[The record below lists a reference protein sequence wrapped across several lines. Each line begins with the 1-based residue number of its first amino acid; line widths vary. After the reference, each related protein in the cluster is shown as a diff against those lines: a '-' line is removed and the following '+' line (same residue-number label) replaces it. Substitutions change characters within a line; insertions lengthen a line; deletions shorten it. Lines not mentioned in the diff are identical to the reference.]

1 MLLGRCCRCK
11 TVEPVTIKGLTASTG
26 VTEWEYGPG
35 ALWVQH
41 YGADE
46 ISGFVNEWTTND
58 RYVAIGGI
66 GYWLTLGLY
75 RSGGALTA
83 NCSECWKIVKI
94 DGTDGTEIES
104 ATWQGIFSSDPTS
117 GTLGSLLNL
126 NRIGFGAGLSGGD
139 HCRTHSILPAVEWV
153 DYTTNT
159 ANKEYI
165 LHAHTQQGGNVY
177 LQTKTSGETI
187 TIPYNAI
194 AAQVKTLFEAT
205 ADCTAATVTGGPWP
219 GTALEVNVTWS
230 AATGDINA
238 IKYDST
244 YSAGGAGSC
253 TFQWNAGTSTWV
265 LVSDSCNPGPAEE
278 PLTSGTYD
286 GELRA
291 GTCPVSFPPPPTG
304 TRSTLAAA
312 VSYDTGTGA
321 VANSVGQVF
330 GLGASTVTATKLIS
344 ETAGT
349 VPTVSTLPNSDIEPD
364 IYAGASNSLLV
375 FGYQGTNGR
384 TVEGWTVGSL
394 WNPIWKR
401 YINANAAGG
410 RFAWATGLAQSGT
423 IAVCVLRRLYNSA
436 EKAGVYANIAAGTFT
451 EFDSTE
457 VSNSQGPYA
466 TAPNNAADAI
476 LLDGSASSHMAFNY
490 ERRYLPA
497 TSGSGSAVV
506 YNLGGSQFQTP
517 TKKLLLGASW
527 KRYGVDADRIYLQT
541 DIYQTIATPA
551 LWPTNQVDVP
561 AYPGTSAAGSISR
574 TYRYRWYTPP
584 DWRFASGQFRFVF
597 RPYQSQTLPTLT
609 TAWIDWHCTTTDIV
623 NAVLAVFPENTEGVY
638 SNVRVNPFGPTN
650 VTDNSPAI
658 SLLEANI
665 DIWFQAAETLGFPH
679 WRYFYARTSTQIET
693 RNLAT
698 VGTPPSAAG
707 IGQEA
712 AFDATD
718 GSLVW
723 QRTYGSTAS
732 PSKKYG
738 ATGGWL
744 RGSRL
749 ILFGPVVDP
758 D

>member
-46 ISGFVNEWTTND
+46 ISGFVSEWTVND

-104 ATWQGIFSSDPTS
+104 ATWQGVFGYDATGYGEIRIV
-117 GTLGSLLNL
+117 NL
-126 NRIGFGAGLSGGD
+126 NRIGLGAGLSGGD
-139 HCRTHSILPAVEWV
+139 HCRSHSILPAVEWV

-177 LQTKTSGETI
+177 LRTKTSSETI
-187 TIPYNAI
+187 TIPFNAT
-194 AAQVKTLFEAT
+194 AAQVKTLFENT

-230 AATGDINA
+230 AATGDISA

-244 YSAGGAGSC
+244 YSAGGSGSC
-253 TFQWNAGTSTWV
+253 TFQWNAGTSMWV

-321 VANSVGQVF
+321 VTNSVGQVF
-330 GLGASTVTATKLIS
+330 GLGASGTAATKLIS

-349 VPTVSTLPNSDIEPD
+349 VPTVTTLSNSDIEPD

-384 TVEGWTVGSL
+384 TVEGWTVGTTWSR
-394 WNPIWKR
+394 IWRR
-401 YINANAAGG
+401 YINADAAGG
-410 RFAWATGLAQSGT
+410 RFAWAAGLAQSGT
-423 IAVCVLRRLYNSA
+423 IAVCVRRRVYNTA
-436 EKAGVYANIAAGTFT
+436 EKSGVLANIAAGTFT
-451 EFDSTE
+451 EFDESEISTT
-457 VSNSQGPYA
+457 A
-466 TAPNNAADAI
+466 TYDNNAAI
-476 LLDGSASSHMAFNY
+476 SLLKDGSGSDRLTYVY
-490 ERRYLPA
+490 ERRFNPA
-497 TSGSGSAVV
+497 TRPSALIA
-506 YNLGGSQFQTP
+506 YNLGGSQYKTP
-517 TKKLLLGASW
+517 TKKLLLGTAIW
-527 KRYGVDADRIYLQT
+527 YPPFGFDTDRIYSSVTSFANGSSPVLWSGDQNT
-541 DIYQTIATPA
+541 EPPTTTGSAT
-551 LWPTNQVDVP
+551 
-561 AYPGTSAAGSISR
+561 AGSISR
-574 TYRYRWYTPP
+574 TYRWRFYAQPHERYNAG
-584 DWRFASGQFRFVF
+584 DWRIVFKGLSG
-597 RPYQSQTLPTLT
+597 SGLATQTTSWL
-609 TAWIDWHCTTTDIV
+609 DWQCSSSDIV
-623 NAVLAVFPENTEGVY
+623 NAVLAIFPENTEGVV
-638 SNVRVNPFGPTN
+638 SNVRVNPFGSTN

-658 SLLEANI
+658 GLIEANL
-665 DIWFQAAETLGFPH
+665 DLFFQAASTLGFIDS
-679 WRYFYARTSTQIET
+679 RYVRPGCVSIEVRSLSTY
-693 RNLAT
+693 
-698 VGTPPSAAG
+698 PSTGGVAAYSV
-707 IGQEA
+707 
-712 AFDATD
+712 TD
-718 GSLVW
+718 GSVSW
-723 QRTYGSTAS
+723 SRNYGSTTS
-732 PSKKYG
+732 PAKTY
-738 ATGGWL
+738 ATPTGGWL

>member
-1 MLLGRCCRCK
+1 MLMGRCCRCK
-11 TVEPVTIKGLTASTG
+11 AVYPVTIKGLTASTG

-35 ALWVQH
+35 ALWAQH

-46 ISGFVNEWTTND
+46 ISGFVNEWTAND
-58 RYVAIGGI
+58 RFVAVGGL

-83 NCSECWKIVKI
+83 NCAECWKIVKI

-117 GTLGSLLNL
+117 GTLGSLVNL

-139 HCRTHSILPAVEWV
+139 HCRSHSILPAVEWV

-177 LQTKTSGETI
+177 LRTKTSSETI

-194 AAQVKTLFEAT
+194 ASQVKTLFEDT

-253 TFQWNAGTSTWV
+253 TFQWDAGTSTWV

-321 VANSVGQVF
+321 VSNSVGQVF
-330 GLGASTVTATKLIS
+330 GLGASGTAATKLIS

-349 VPTVSTLPNSDIEPD
+349 VPTVTTLSNSDIEPD

-375 FGYQGTNGR
+375 FGFQGTNGR
-384 TVEGWTVGSL
+384 TVEGWTVGTTWSR
-394 WNPIWKR
+394 IWRR
-401 YINANAAGG
+401 YVNAGAAGG
-410 RFAWATGLAQSGT
+410 RFAWAYGLAQSGV
-423 IAVCVLRRLYNSA
+423 IAVCVRRRVYNTA
-436 EKAGVYANIAAGTFT
+436 EKSGTLANIAAGTFT
-451 EFDSTE
+451 EFDESEISTT
-457 VSNSQGPYA
+457 A
-466 TAPNNAADAI
+466 TYDNNAAI
-476 LLDGSASSHMAFNY
+476 SLLKD
-490 ERRYLPA
+490 
-497 TSGSGSAVV
+497 GSGSDRLAFAYSRKYQTANSGQIIE
-506 YNLGGSQFQTP
+506 YNLGGSEYHTP
-517 TKKLLLGASW
+517 AKRLLLGSVYQTP
-527 KRYGVDADRIYLQT
+527 YGMDSDRIYT
-541 DIYQTIATPA
+541 ACVSFSRDSTAA
-551 LWPTNQVDVP
+551 LWTNSNNTDPP
-561 AYPGTSAAGSISR
+561 ADAGVAYAGSISR
-574 TYRYRWYTPP
+574 TYR
-584 DWRFASGQFRFVF
+584 WRFYTGPAERYNAGEFRLLFTPQAGSGLANKMT
-597 RPYQSQTLPTLT
+597 SWL
-609 TAWIDWHCTTTDIV
+609 DWQCSSSDIV
-623 NAVLAVFPENTEGVY
+623 NAVLAVFPENTEGVV
-638 SNVRVNPFGPTN
+638 SNIRVNPLGASN

-658 SLLEANI
+658 GLIEANL
-665 DIWFQAAETLGFPH
+665 DLHFQGAGSLGFIDS
-679 WRYFYARTSTQIET
+679 RYLTRGRVTIET
-693 RNLAT
+693 RSLSSYT
-698 VGTPPSAAG
+698 STGGVAAYS
-707 IGQEA
+707 
-712 AFDATD
+712 ATD
-718 GSLVW
+718 GSVTW
-723 QRTYGSTAS
+723 SRNYGSTTSPAKTYAGAS
-732 PSKKYG
+732 
-738 ATGGWL
+738 GGWL